1 MIRRKA
7 VETGGDAATT
17 LQPKNEGALGRYRP
31 AQRVRLADQL
41 YEQVLQGIVSGE
53 YAEGT
58 RLPSENQLSEAFG
71 VSRPIVREA
80 LFRLQV
86 DGLVVARQGSGT
98 YVQRR
103 PSAEFFQHAPAGA
116 VAEVLRFFELRIAL
130 EGEAAFH
137 AAQRR
142 TEMDLNRIKSSNARL
157 EGVIKAG
164 EVGVQEDID
173 LHEAIALSAHND
185 LFLETLQRLTTLFD
199 ASLRLTRGLSLK
211 KKASRQRLVQDEH
224 AAIVFAISEGNADSA
239 RTAMRHHI
247 DNARIRLMSG
257 GQEP

>member
-1 MIRRKA
+1 MTGRIEKA
-7 VETGGDAATT
+7 GGKPKTPDTGTSS
-17 LQPKNEGALGRYRP
+17 ALNRYKP
-31 AQRVRLADQL
+31 AQRTRLADQL

-53 YAEGT
+53 YPEGAK
-58 RLPSENQLSEAFG
+58 LPSENQLSEAFG

-86 DGLVVARQGSGT
+86 DSLVVARQGSGT

-103 PSAEFFQHAPAGA
+103 PSAEFFQHAPAGE

-142 TEMDLNRIKSSNARL
+142 TESDLNRIKSSNKRL
-157 EGVIKAG
+157 EAVIGAG
-164 EVGVQEDID
+164 KVGVEEDID
-173 LHEAIALSAHND
+173 LHQAIAAAAHND
-185 LFLETLQRLTTLFD
+185 LFVETLKHLTNLFD

-211 KKASRQRLVQDEH
+211 KQAPRQRLVQDEH

-257 GQEP
+257 SLEP

>member
-1 MIRRKA
+1 MTRRKA
-7 VETGGDAATT
+7 GPVAGIEANPSQQSVPGS
-17 LQPKNEGALGRYRP
+17 LKKYRP

-58 RLPSENQLSEAFG
+58 RLPSENQLSEALG
-71 VSRPIVREA
+71 VSRPVVREA

-142 TEMDLNRIKSSNARL
+142 TDSDLSRIRASNKRL
-157 EGVIKAG
+157 EAVIKAG

-173 LHEAIALSAHND
+173 LHEAIALATHND
-185 LFLETLQRLTTLFD
+185 LFLETLRHLTTLFD
-199 ASLRLTRGLSLK
+199 ASLRLTRGLSLRK
-211 KKASRQRLVQDEH
+211 NASRQRLVQDEH
-224 AAIVFAISEGNADSA
+224 AAIVFAIAEGNADSA

-247 DNARIRLMSG
+247 DNARIRLVSG
-257 GQEP
+257 NQEP

>member
-1 MIRRKA
+1 MTRRKA
-7 VETGGDAATT
+7 VQIAGTQAGA
-17 LQPKNEGALGRYRP
+17 LQPKGPGVLEKYRP

-58 RLPSENQLSEAFG
+58 RLPSENQLSDAFG

-116 VAEVLRFFELRIAL
+116 VAEVLRFFELRIAV

-142 TEMDLNRIKSSNARL
+142 TESDLNRINASNKRL
-157 EGVIKAG
+157 EAVITAG
-164 EVGVQEDID
+164 EVGVSEDID
-173 LHEAIALSAHND
+173 LHEAIAQAAHND
-185 LFLETLQRLTTLFD
+185 LFLETLRHLTTLFD

-211 KKASRQRLVQDEH
+211 KQASRQRLVQDEH
-224 AAIVFAISEGNADSA
+224 AAIVFAISEGNPDSA

-247 DNARIRLMSG
+247 DNARIRLVSG
-257 GQEP
+257 NQEP

>member
-1 MIRRKA
+1 MRRKA
-7 VETGGDAATT
+7 VEIGGGAVTA
-17 LQPKNEGALGRYRP
+17 LPAKSEGALGKYRP

-103 PSAEFFQHAPAGA
+103 PSEEFFEHAPAGA
-116 VAEVLRFFELRIAL
+116 VAEVLRFFELRIAV

-142 TEMDLNRIKSSNARL
+142 TDSDLNRIKSSNARL
-157 EGVIKAG
+157 EGIITAG
-164 EVGVQEDID
+164 EVGVQEDIN
-173 LHEAIALSAHND
+173 LHEAIALAAHND
-185 LFLETLQRLTTLFD
+185 LFLETLRHLTALFD

-211 KKASRQRLVQDEH
+211 TLASRQRLVQDEH
-224 AAIVFAISEGNADSA
+224 AAIVFAIAEGNADSA

-257 GQEP
+257 NKEP